1 MTDLVG
7 DLLDRGPLLSAGAA
21 AADLLHLGDELD
33 QVARGGVELIHID
46 VMDGVFCPTVTV
58 GLPVVS
64 AVSAVAVADVHLMVA
79 NPLESVE
86 AYVRAGAAIVTFH
99 VEATRHPHRVLQT
112 LAGAGVVR
120 GVALNPGTP
129 AEVIEPLLDDL
140 ELVLVLAVDPGG
152 SGQRFIPATAA
163 RVARVLDL
171 VSGRRIAVGVDGGV
185 TRENVGEVAALGPHL
200 IVTGS
205 AVFAGGEGEANAR
218 SMLAGMSA

>member
-21 AADLLHLGDELD
+21 AADLLHLGDELHR
-33 QVARGGVELIHID
+33 VARGGVELIHID

-64 AVSAVAVADVHLMVA
+64 AVSAVAVTDVHLMVA
-79 NPLESVE
+79 DPLESV
-86 AYVRAGAAIVTFH
+86 ADYVRAGASIVTFH

-129 AEVIEPLLDDL
+129 VDVIEPLLDDL
-140 ELVLVLAVDPGG
+140 ELVLVLAVNPGW

-205 AVFAGGEGEANAR
+205 AVFARGEGEANAR

>member
-1 MTDLVG
+1 M
-7 DLLDRGPLLSAGAA
+7 
-21 AADLLHLGDELD
+21 
-33 QVARGGVELIHID
+33 
-46 VMDGVFCPTVTV
+46 
-58 GLPVVS
+58 
-64 AVSAVAVADVHLMVA
+64 VAD
-79 NPLESVE
+79 PLESVE

-140 ELVLVLAVDPGG
+140 ELVLVLAVNPGW